1 MSIRFV
7 HSNSCI
13 ETSFRFAV
21 SKRLFIL
28 SIQVGHFVSCI
39 KMSIHFVHSV
49 FAFKVSFNVVDSVQV
64 TNRARSTSK

>member
-21 SKRLFIL
+21 SKRPFIL
-28 SIQVGHFVSCI
+28 SIQFVHSVSCI
-39 KMSIHFVHSV
+39 KTSIHFGHSV
-49 FAFKVSFNVVDSVQV
+49 CAFKVSFNVVDSVQV
-64 TNRARSTSK
+64 TNRAQSTSK